1 MLRVQE
7 RSIGKTNV
15 TMKIDFEGLNKA
27 CNCGGKKG
35 GRGTKK

>member
-1 MLRVQE
+1 
-7 RSIGKTNV
+7 
-15 TMKIDFEGLNKA
+15 MKIDFEGLNKA